1 MFDFKKE
8 FKDLYQP
15 KTTPVVVD
23 VPGIV
28 AIAIDGV
35 GDPNTSESYQQAI
48 EVLYGLS
55 YAIKMGNKATLE
67 YVVAP
72 LEGFWC
78 LTDDFTGTGAPITD
92 KRKFVWTAFIRQPD
106 FVTAEVFAAA
116 KAGLAKKKPGLDT
129 SGAKLESFTE
139 GLCVQAMHIGPYDDE
154 PATIAMLDQYASA
167 NGYVVDIDD
176 QRRHH
181 EIYLS
186 DPRKV
191 APEKL
196 RTVIRHPIR
205 EATALSASPPEAQSA
220 QPSRQS

>member
-8 FKDLYQP
+8 FKNLYQP
-15 KTTPVVVD
+15 KPTPAVVD
-23 VPGIV
+23 VPRIV
-28 AIAIDGV
+28 AIAVDGM
-35 GDPNTSESYQQAI
+35 GDPNTSAAYQQAV

-78 LTDDFTGTGAPITD
+78 VGDDFMGAGPIPD
-92 KRKFVWTAFIRQPD
+92 KSKFGWTAFIRQPD
-106 FVTAEVFAAA
+106 FVTAEVFADA
-116 KAGLAKKKPGLDT
+116 KAVLAKKKPGLDT
-129 SGAKLESFTE
+129 SGARLESFTE
-139 GLCVQAMHIGPYDDE
+139 GLCVQALHIGPYDDE
-154 PATIAMLDQYASA
+154 PATIAMLDEYALA
-167 NGYVVDIDD
+167 NGYVVDIND

-186 DPRKV
+186 DLRKS

-196 RTVIRHPIR
+196 RTVLRHPIR
-205 EATALSASPPEAQSA
+205 AATRS
-220 QPSRQS
+220 